1 MAAESP
7 VANRPP
13 IFYGWW
19 IVAVCL
25 VHMALASGICN
36 LAFPVFFVPF
46 ADEFGWTR
54 TAIAGGISITL
65 LTIGLTAPFAGR
77 LTDRYGPRRV
87 MIPATLLSALLLLAL
102 SRFNALW
109 QLYALRALLGVTF
122 ACMAHLPVNVIL
134 AHWFDRYRGRATG
147 IALLGPALGGL
158 LFTPLL
164 SLLVETVGWRTGLL
178 CSAVLMAL
186 SLPLLVFAMRDTPQQ
201 SGLHPDG
208 AAANADGTP
217 RPSHIVGPTP
227 AQVVRTRRFWFLLS
241 VYFFLLFGT
250 FSMFTHQLPYFID
263 AGHSLQDASLMVSA
277 ILICSLIAGVL
288 CGWASEHVDAYG
300 LAASVCGC
308 GAVALIILLG
318 NPTGLSTVIYVVLFG
333 IAYGGVSIMMVMVVS
348 RSFGTRAFGVIYGY
362 FQTTICFAGF
372 LGPVAIGLIY
382 DTFQGYRNGFIL
394 ITAIWIAC
402 VVCLLGL
409 SRVAPLA
416 KQRTTL

>member
-186 SLPLLVFAMRDTPQQ
+186 SLPLLVFAMRDTP
-201 SGLHPDG
+201 
-208 AAANADGTP
+208 N
-217 RPSHIVGPTP
+217 
-227 AQVVRTRRFWFLLS
+227 
-241 VYFFLLFGT
+241 
-250 FSMFTHQLPYFID
+250 
-263 AGHSLQDASLMVSA
+263 
-277 ILICSLIAGVL
+277 
-288 CGWASEHVDAYG
+288 
-300 LAASVCGC
+300 
-308 GAVALIILLG
+308 
-318 NPTGLSTVIYVVLFG
+318 NP
-333 IAYGGVSIMMVMVVS
+333 
-348 RSFGTRAFGVIYGY
+348 
-362 FQTTICFAGF
+362 
-372 LGPVAIGLIY
+372 
-382 DTFQGYRNGFIL
+382 GFIRMGQPRMP
-394 ITAIWIAC
+394 TALRDHHTSSDPRRRKSCEPGDSGFCSAC
-402 VVCLLGL
+402 IFSCCSAP
-409 SRVAPLA
+409 SRCSRISCRISSTRVTRC
-416 KQRTTL
+416 RTLH